1 MKDSEIR
8 VRYAPSPTGS
18 LHVGGVRTALFNWLF
33 ARKNSGVFVL
43 RIEDTD
49 LERSTE
55 ESVEQLKRSLRWIGL
70 DWDEGPEVGGP
81 YPPYRQT
88 ERFDLYR
95 EAAKELLD
103 SGAAYYDF
111 ATPEEL
117 NAWREKVRAAGR
129 QPIYRGGPYREMDP
143 EEVRRKVEAG
153 EPHTVRFKTPR
164 EGQTVVEDII
174 RGPVTFEN
182 ANLEDFVLMKSTDTP
197 TYNFAAVV
205 DDAQMRISHVIRGP
219 VTFENA
225 NLEDFVLMKSTDT
238 PTYNFAAVVDD
249 AQMRISHVIRG
260 DDHLSNTPRQI
271 LIYRALGNELPAFA
285 HVPQVLGPDKKK
297 LSKRHGAASV
307 EDFAAQGI
315 LPEALFNYLALLG
328 AGYAADE
335 EIFTPEELAERFR
348 IDRVSGNPAIFD
360 EGKLLAINQVYIR
373 RKGPEELALIAAPML
388 VESGAAT
395 QEELE
400 RDMPRLTKIMD
411 LLKERISRV
420 TDIPDAIGYFYGASL
435 DYDPVEFEKQLGKK
449 FVRENLPELYERLA
463 ALPDWTEES
472 IEECVRGLAAEKE
485 KGARHLIHPLRFATT
500 GRTVSAGLFE
510 TMQLLGR
517 KRCLLRIKDALEKMQ
532 RLPV

>member
-1 MKDSEIR
+1 MENIR
-8 VRYAPSPTGS
+8 VRYAPSPTGM

-33 ARKNSGVFVL
+33 ARKNGGVFVL

-70 DWDEGPEVGGP
+70 EWDEGPEVGGP
-81 YPPYRQT
+81 HGPYRQT
-88 ERFDLYR
+88 ERMQLYR
-95 EAAKELLD
+95 EAAKKLLD

-117 NAWREKVRAAGR
+117 AGLRERARAEGR
-129 QPIYRGGPYREMDP
+129 QPIYTGGEYREMDP
-143 EEVRRKVEAG
+143 DEARERIEAG
-153 EPHTVRFKTPR
+153 EPYTVRFKTPR
-164 EGQTVVEDII
+164 EGQTVVQDMI

-182 ANLEDFVLMKSTDTP
+182 ANLEDFVLMKSSDTP
-197 TYNFAAVV
+197 TYNFAAAF
-205 DDAQMRISHVIRGP
+205 DDAEM
-219 VTFENA
+219 E
-225 NLEDFVLMKSTDT
+225 
-238 PTYNFAAVVDD
+238 
-249 AQMRISHVIRG
+249 ISHVIRG

-271 LIYRALGNELPAFA
+271 LIHEALGNPLPAFA
-285 HVPQVLGPDKKK
+285 HVPQVLGSDKKK

-307 EDFAAQGI
+307 EDFAERGY

-348 IDRVSGNPAIFD
+348 LDRVSGNPAVFD
-360 EGKLLAINQVYIR
+360 ESKLLAINQVYIR
-373 RKGPEELALIAAPML
+373 RKSPEELALIAAPML
-388 VESGAAT
+388 ASSGAAT
-395 QEELE
+395 PEELE

-411 LLKERISRV
+411 LLKERISR
-420 TDIPDAIGYFYGASL
+420 TSEIPAAVGYFYGGKL
-435 DYDPVEFEKQLGKK
+435 DYDREEFEKQFGKD
-449 FVRENLPELYERLA
+449 FVQENFQELYERLST
-463 ALPDWTEES
+463 LPEWTEDA
-472 IEECVRGLAAEKE
+472 IEGCVRGLAAEKE

-517 KRCLLRIKDALEKMQ
+517 ERCLLRIEDVLEKMQ
-532 RLPV
+532 SLPAVGS

>member
-1 MKDSEIR
+1 M
-8 VRYAPSPTGS
+8 

-33 ARKNSGVFVL
+33 AHKNGGVFVL

-70 DWDEGPEVGGP
+70 EWDEGPEVGGP
-81 YPPYRQT
+81 HVPYRQT
-88 ERFDLYR
+88 ERMELYR
-95 EAAKELLD
+95 DAARKLLET
-103 SGAAYYDF
+103 GAAYHDF

-117 NAWREKVRAAGR
+117 AGFREEARAAGR
-129 QPIYRGGPYREMDP
+129 QPIYTGGEYRDMDP
-143 EEVRRKVEAG
+143 EEARRKIETG
-153 EPHTVRFKTPR
+153 NPYTVRFKTPR
-164 EGQTVVEDII
+164 EGQTVVEDMI

-182 ANLEDFVLMKSTDTP
+182 ENLEDFVLMKSSNTP

-205 DDAQMRISHVIRGP
+205 DDAEM
-219 VTFENA
+219 E
-225 NLEDFVLMKSTDT
+225 
-238 PTYNFAAVVDD
+238 
-249 AQMRISHVIRG
+249 ISHVIRG

-271 LIYRALGNELPAFA
+271 LLYKALGRELPVFA
-285 HVPQVLGPDKKK
+285 HVPQVLGPDRKK

-348 IDRVSGNPAIFD
+348 IDRVSGNPAVFD
-360 EGKLLAINQVYIR
+360 EHKLLSINQVYIR
-373 RKGPEELALIAAPML
+373 GKSPEELALIAAPLL

-395 QEELE
+395 EEELQ
-400 RDMPRLTKIMD
+400 RDMLRLTKIME
-411 LLKERISRV
+411 LLRERIGR
-420 TDIPDAIGYFYGASL
+420 TTEIADAVGYFYGGKL
-435 DYDPVEFEKQLGKK
+435 DYNLEEFEKQFGKE
-449 FVRENLPELYERLA
+449 FVRENFPELFAGLA
-463 ALPDWTEES
+463 ALPEWTEEA
-472 IEECVRGLAAEKE
+472 IEGCVRGLAAEKE

-517 KRCLLRIKDALEKMQ
+517 ERCLLRIEDVLEKAQ
-532 RLPV
+532 RLSKPVS

>member
-1 MKDSEIR
+1 MDTPGIR

-33 ARKNSGVFVL
+33 ARKDGVLFVL

-95 EAAKELLD
+95 EAARRLLE
-103 SGAAYYDF
+103 SGAAYHDF
-111 ATPEEL
+111 AAPEEL
-117 NAWREKVRAAGR
+117 ASFREKARAERR
-129 QPIYRGGPYREMDP
+129 QPIYRGGEYRDMDL
-143 EEVRRKVEAG
+143 EEARRKVEAG

-164 EGQTVVEDII
+164 EGQTVVEDMI

-197 TYNFAAVV
+197 TYNFAA
-205 DDAQMRISHVIRGP
+205 A
-219 VTFENA
+219 
-225 NLEDFVLMKSTDT
+225 
-238 PTYNFAAVVDD
+238 VDD

-271 LIYRALGNELPAFA
+271 LIHKALGNELPAFA
-285 HVPQVLGPDKKK
+285 HVPQVLGPDRKK

-335 EIFTPEELAERFR
+335 EIFTPGELAERFR
-348 IDRVSGNPAIFD
+348 IDRVSGNPAVFD

-373 RKGPEELALIAAPML
+373 RKSPEELALVAAPML
-388 VESGAAT
+388 IESGAAT

-400 RDMPRLTKIMD
+400 RDMQRLTEIMA

-420 TDIPDAIGYFYGASL
+420 TDIPGAVGYFYGDTL
-435 DYDPVEFEKQLGKK
+435 DYDPEEFEKQLGKE

-463 ALPDWTEES
+463 ALPEWTEEA

-510 TMQLLGR
+510 DR
-517 KRCLLRIKDALEKMQ
+517 KST
-532 RLPV
+532 RL

>member
-1 MKDSEIR
+1 MENNTQTR
-8 VRYAPSPTGS
+8 VRYAPSPTGR

-33 ARKNSGVFVL
+33 ARKNGGTFVL

-55 ESVEQLKRSLRWIGL
+55 ESVEQLGRSMRWIGL
-70 DWDEGPEVGGP
+70 DWDEGPETGGP
-81 YPPYRQT
+81 HPPYRQT

-95 EAAKELLD
+95 GASRKLLD

-117 NAWREKVRAAGR
+117 AELRERARIEGR
-129 QPIYRGGPYREMDP
+129 QPIYTGVEYREMDP
-143 EEVRRKVEAG
+143 NEALERIEAG
-153 EPHTVRFKTPR
+153 EPYTVRFKTPR
-164 EGQTVVEDII
+164 EGQTVVQDMI

-182 ANLEDFVLMKSTDTP
+182 ANLEDFVLMKSTNTP
-197 TYNFAAVV
+197 TYNFAAAF
-205 DDAQMRISHVIRGP
+205 DDAEM
-219 VTFENA
+219 E
-225 NLEDFVLMKSTDT
+225 
-238 PTYNFAAVVDD
+238 
-249 AQMRISHVIRG
+249 ISHVIRG

-271 LIYRALGNELPAFA
+271 LIHEALGNPLPAFA

-307 EDFAAQGI
+307 EDFAERGY

-348 IDRVSGNPAIFD
+348 IDRVSGNPAILD
-360 EGKLLAINQVYIR
+360 EKKLRSVNAVYLR
-373 RKGPEELALIAAPML
+373 RKSPEELAALAAPML

-395 QEELE
+395 EEEL
-400 RDMPRLTKIMD
+400 DLQRLQEIMD
-411 LLKERISRV
+411 LLKERIAL
-420 TDIPDAIGYFYGASL
+420 TTEIPDATGYFYGGSL
-435 DYDPVEFEKQLGKK
+435 DYDETEFEKQFGKE
-449 FVRENLPELYERLA
+449 FVRENFPELVERLTALPE
-463 ALPDWTEES
+463 WTEAT
-472 IEECVRGLAAEKE
+472 IEEAVRGLAAEKE
-485 KGARHLIHPLRFATT
+485 KGARHLIHPLRFALT

-510 TMQLLGR
+510 TMQILGR
-517 KRCLLRIKDALEKMQ
+517 DRSLLRAGDAARKMQ

>member
-1 MKDSEIR
+1 MENDAKIR
-8 VRYAPSPTGS
+8 VRYAPSPTGR

-33 ARKNSGVFVL
+33 ARKNGGTFVL

-55 ESVEQLKRSLRWIGL
+55 ESVEQLGRSMRWIGL
-70 DWDEGPEVGGP
+70 DWDEGPEAGGP
-81 YPPYRQT
+81 HPPYRQS

-95 EAAKELLD
+95 EAARKLLD

-111 ATPEEL
+111 TTPEDL
-117 NAWREKVRAAGR
+117 AGLRERARVEGR
-129 QPIYRGGPYREMDP
+129 QPIYTGGEYREMDP
-143 EEVRRKVEAG
+143 DEAG
-153 EPHTVRFKTPR
+153 EKIAAGEPYTVRFKTPR
-164 EGQTVVEDII
+164 EGQTVVQDMI

-197 TYNFAAVV
+197 TYNFAAAF
-205 DDAQMRISHVIRGP
+205 DDAEM
-219 VTFENA
+219 E
-225 NLEDFVLMKSTDT
+225 
-238 PTYNFAAVVDD
+238 
-249 AQMRISHVIRG
+249 ISHVIRG

-271 LIYRALGNELPAFA
+271 LIHEALDNLLPAFA

-307 EDFAAQGI
+307 EDFAERGY

-348 IDRVSGNPAIFD
+348 IDRVSGNPAILD
-360 EGKLLAINQVYIR
+360 EKKLRSVNAVYLR
-373 RKGPEELALIAAPML
+373 RKSPEELATLAAPML

-395 QEELE
+395 EEELE
-400 RDMPRLTKIMD
+400 MPRLREIMD
-411 LLKERISRV
+411 LLKERIAL
-420 TDIPDAIGYFYGASL
+420 TTEIPDSVGYFYGGAL
-435 DYDPVEFEKQLGKK
+435 DYDEAEFGKE
-449 FVRENLPELYERLA
+449 FVRENFPVLVERLTALPE
-463 ALPDWTEES
+463 WTEEA
-472 IEECVRGLAAEKE
+472 IEEVVRGLTAEKE
-485 KGARHLIHPLRFATT
+485 KGARHLIHPLRFAVT

-517 KRCLLRIKDALEKMQ
+517 DRSLLRAEDAATKMQ

>member
-1 MKDSEIR
+1 M
-8 VRYAPSPTGS
+8 

-33 ARKNSGVFVL
+33 ARKNGGVFVL

-55 ESVEQLKRSLRWIGL
+55 ESVEQLERSLRWIGL
-70 DWDEGPEVGGP
+70 EWDEGPEVGGP
-81 YPPYRQT
+81 HAPYRQT
-88 ERFDLYR
+88 ERMGLYR
-95 EAAKELLD
+95 DAAQGLLD

-111 ATPEEL
+111 ATSEEL
-117 NAWREKVRAAGR
+117 AAFRERARSEGR
-129 QPIYRGGPYREMDP
+129 QPIYAGGEYRDMDP
-143 EEVRRKVEAG
+143 EQAQAKIEAG
-153 EPHTVRFKTPR
+153 EPHTVRFRTPR

-174 RGPVTFEN
+174 RGHVTFDN
-182 ANLEDFVLMKSTDTP
+182 ANLEDFVLMKSTNTP

-205 DDAQMRISHVIRGP
+205 DDAEM
-219 VTFENA
+219 E
-225 NLEDFVLMKSTDT
+225 
-238 PTYNFAAVVDD
+238 
-249 AQMRISHVIRG
+249 ISHVIRG

-271 LIYRALGNELPAFA
+271 LLYKALRRELPAFA

-297 LSKRHGAASV
+297 LSKRHGAANV

-335 EIFTPEELAERFR
+335 EIFTPQELAERFR
-348 IDRVSGNPAIFD
+348 IDRVSGNPAVFD
-360 EGKLLAINQVYIR
+360 ESKLLAINQVYIR
-373 RKGPEELALIAAPML
+373 RKSPEELALIAAPML
-388 VESGAAT
+388 VSSGAAT

-400 RDMPRLTKIMD
+400 RDMPHLTKIME
-411 LLKERISRV
+411 LLKERIGR
-420 TDIPDAIGYFYGASL
+420 TTEIPASVGYFYGGKL
-435 DYDPVEFEKQLGKK
+435 DYAPEEFAGQFGKE
-449 FVRENLPELYERLA
+449 FVRENLPELFARLS
-463 ALPDWTEES
+463 ALPEWTEEA

-517 KRCLLRIKDALEKMQ
+517 ERCLMRIEDVLEKMQ
-532 RLPV
+532 HLSSKHLG

>member
-1 MKDSEIR
+1 MDTPGIR

-33 ARKNSGVFVL
+33 ARKDGVLFVL

-55 ESVEQLKRSLRWIGL
+55 ESVEQLKRSLRWIFL

-95 EAAKELLD
+95 EAARKLLE

-117 NAWREKVRAAGR
+117 SSFREKARGEGR
-129 QPIYRGGPYREMDP
+129 QPIYRGGEYRDMDP
-143 EEVRRKVEAG
+143 EEARRKVEAR
-153 EPHTVRFKTPR
+153 EPHTVRFRTPR
-164 EGQTVVEDII
+164 EGQTVVEDMI

-197 TYNFAAVV
+197 TYNFAA
-205 DDAQMRISHVIRGP
+205 A
-219 VTFENA
+219 
-225 NLEDFVLMKSTDT
+225 
-238 PTYNFAAVVDD
+238 VDD

-271 LIYRALGNELPAFA
+271 LIYHAQGNELPAFA
-285 HVPQVLGPDKKK
+285 HVPQVLGPDRKK

-335 EIFTPEELAERFR
+335 EIFTPEELSERFR
-348 IDRVSGNPAIFD
+348 LDRVSGNPAVFD
-360 EGKLLAINQVYIR
+360 ESKLLAINQVYLR
-373 RKGPEELALIAAPML
+373 RKSPEELALIAPPLL
-388 VESGAAT
+388 VESGAGME
-395 QEELE
+395 EELQ
-400 RDMPRLTKIMD
+400 RDMPRLPKITE
-411 LLKERISRV
+411 LLR
-420 TDIPDAIGYFYGASL
+420 
-435 DYDPVEFEKQLGKK
+435 
-449 FVRENLPELYERLA
+449 
-463 ALPDWTEES
+463 
-472 IEECVRGLAAEKE
+472 
-485 KGARHLIHPLRFATT
+485 
-500 GRTVSAGLFE
+500 GRTCRTTEIPRSA
-510 TMQLLGR
+510 
-517 KRCLLRIKDALEKMQ
+517 
-532 RLPV
+532 